1 MLFSL
6 SICFSFQTGKEAED
20 AIKKR
25 CPHLTVEIIPKGSSV
40 TRDIRDDRV
49 RVYLDEN
56 DKVAQPPMIEWFYAV
71 QIKID
76 ALQCFYNNM

>member
-1 MLFSL
+1 MEQQLQQAQCDNDDRFWKEL
-6 SICFSFQTGKEAED
+6 VGLTGKEAED

-56 DKVAQPPMIEWFYAV
+56 GKVAQPPRIE
-71 QIKID
+71 
-76 ALQCFYNNM
+76 